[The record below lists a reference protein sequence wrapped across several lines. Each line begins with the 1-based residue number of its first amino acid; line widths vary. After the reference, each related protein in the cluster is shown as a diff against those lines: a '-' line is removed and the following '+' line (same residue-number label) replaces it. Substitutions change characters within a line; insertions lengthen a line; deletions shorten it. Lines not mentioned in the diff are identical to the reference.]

1 MGGSHAAWAS
11 GLAHHSR
18 HHIDVISLPDR
29 GWRWR
34 LRASAPWFAH
44 QIEALPEPPDV
55 LLVSGLTDVAA
66 LRGLIGRELPVVLY
80 MHESQAMYP
89 RSSDDDGVEA
99 AVRNWT
105 AMLAADR
112 VWFNSSYHQRVA
124 TDAVAQLN
132 DEMPEEQQIET
143 VEIIRARSLVVYPG
157 VDLSWVVEPAPTNS
171 PPVILWP
178 HRWEGDKNPE
188 VFERAL
194 ERLVVRGLDF
204 GLVLAGEDGTPPN
217 PSKERILNRHADRV
231 IASGPFEL
239 PEYRQLLQGS
249 DLVASCTSHEF
260 FGIAVVE
267 ALAAGCIPVLPNDF
281 SYPELLGAENAGLL
295 YEPGSFGSALET
307 AIRKYPGRAVTIDV
321 TRFDWSHATPLL
333 DGLLEDS
340 IRR

>member
-11 GLAHHSR
+11 GLANHSR
-18 HHIDVISLPDR
+18 HHIDLISLPDR

-55 LLVSGLTDVAA
+55 ILVSGLTDVAA
-66 LRGLIGRELPVVLY
+66 LRGLIGRALPLVLY
-80 MHESQAMYP
+80 MHESQAVYP
-89 RSSDDDGVEA
+89 RTSDDDGVEA

-112 VWFNSSYHQRVA
+112 VWFNSGYHQRVA
-124 TDAVAQLN
+124 IDAVAQLN
-132 DEMPEEQQIET
+132 DAMPEEQQIET
-143 VEIIRARSLVVYPG
+143 VDAIRAKSLVVYPG
-157 VDLSWVVEPAPTNS
+157 VDLSWTRGRGPRTT

-194 ERLVVRGLDF
+194 ERLVASGLDF
-204 GLVLAGEDGTPPN
+204 GLVLAGADATPPSL
-217 PSKERILNRHADRV
+217 SKERILDRHADRV
-231 IASGPFEL
+231 VGFGPFEFS
-239 PEYRQLLQGS
+239 EYHQWLQRS
-249 DLVASCTSHEF
+249 DLVVSCTSHEF

-267 ALAAGCIPVLPNDF
+267 ALAAGCMPVLPNDF
-281 SYPELLGAENAGLL
+281 SYPELLGAENASLL

-307 AIRKYPGRAVTIDV
+307 AVREFPERAARIDV
-321 TRFDWSHATPLL
+321 TRFDWSHVIPLL
-333 DGLLEDS
+333 DALLEDS
-340 IRR
+340 ARR